1 MRASGILMPIS
12 SLPSPYGIGTMG
24 AAARS
29 FVDFLVKSGQA
40 YWQILPV
47 CPTSYGD
54 SPYQSFST
62 FAGNPYFID
71 LDDLAKQGLLLPEE
85 YVSIDWECT
94 PDCINYG
101 VMYEKRYAV
110 LRCAAKRL
118 LAKPGADYRRF
129 VKENDF
135 WLPDYAL
142 FMALKDAHN
151 GVCWLEWEEPL
162 RRREPAALAAA
173 RQQYADDVAFWQAV
187 QFMFYSQ
194 WQALK
199 HYANQQEIRIIGDL
213 PIYVALDSV
222 DVWSCPQEF
231 QLDEN
236 LLPTEVAGCP
246 PDGFSATGQL
256 WGNPLFDWDSMAKTG
271 YAWWVR
277 RIKHMCSIYD
287 VVRIDHFRGFA
298 GYYAIPYGEATA
310 RNGRWREGPGYAL
323 FAAIKKKLG
332 SPRIIAE
339 DLGFLTEDVTA
350 LLKQCGYPG
359 MKVLD
364 RKSVV

>member
-1 MRASGILMPIS
+1 
-12 SLPSPYGIGTMG
+12 
-24 AAARS
+24 
-29 FVDFLVKSGQA
+29 
-40 YWQILPV
+40 
-47 CPTSYGD
+47 
-54 SPYQSFST
+54 
-62 FAGNPYFID
+62 
-71 LDDLAKQGLLLPEE
+71 
-85 YVSIDWECT
+85 
-94 PDCINYG
+94 
-101 VMYEKRYAV
+101 MYEKRYAV

-287 VVRIDHFRGFA
+287 VVRIDHFRICGLLCYPLRGSNRPERPLARRSRLCAVCCHKEKAGQPAHHRRGFGIPDGRCHCPAEAMRLSRHESA
-298 GYYAIPYGEATA
+298 GVC
-310 RNGRWREGPGYAL
+310 L
-323 FAAIKKKLG
+323 
-332 SPRIIAE
+332 
-339 DLGFLTEDVTA
+339 
-350 LLKQCGYPG
+350 
-359 MKVLD
+359 
-364 RKSVV
+364 